1 MRILLAHNSLYFPS
15 HGGGDKSNRLLM
27 RSLAGRGHAVR
38 VVARVERFGEES
50 HRELWTELEA
60 RGVRPLPD
68 GRSGIRMELDGV
80 DVRVLTVS
88 PHLRAFFGQQI
99 AEFDPD
105 VILTSTDDPAQ
116 LLLEVAL
123 GAPRARVVYMVRAII
138 ATPFGPDSSMP
149 SAVKTAG
156 LRRVD
161 GMVAVGEAVAQY
173 VRRFGGME
181 CVHVPISLLEP
192 GPYPLLGRFENRFVL
207 LVNPCAAKGLPVFLA
222 LAERFPAM
230 EFAAVPSWG
239 TTAADLESLG
249 RHANVTV
256 LPPDDDFDRILA
268 QTKVALV
275 PSLWAEARSRIIL
288 ESMSRGIPVMAS
300 KVGGL
305 AEAKLGVEY
314 LLPVN
319 PIVRYRGVNELMAP
333 VGDVP
338 EQDTGPWEAAL
349 SRLATDRA
357 HYEDVAARSRTAAL
371 AYIGGLN
378 AGPLEEYLERVRH
391 APQRSRAVEKS
402 GEAPRLSDAQRLILA
417 ARLKRRAQAATKGET
432 DVDS

>member
-1 MRILLAHNSLYFPS
+1 MRILLAHNSLYYPS

-27 RSLAGRGHAVR
+27 RSLAERGHAVR
-38 VVARVERFGEES
+38 VAARVERFGEEA
-50 HRELWTELEA
+50 HRALRAELEA
-60 RGVRPLPD
+60 RCVRSLSD
-68 GRSGIRMELDGV
+68 ENGGIRMELDGV

-105 VILTSTDDPAQ
+105 IILTSTDDPAQ

-138 ATPFGPDSSMP
+138 ATPFGPDSAMP
-149 SAVKTAG
+149 SVAKTAA

-161 GMVAVGEAVAQY
+161 GMVAVGESVAQY

-192 GPYPLLGRFENRFVL
+192 GPCPLLGRFENRFVL

-222 LAERFPAM
+222 LAERFPGV
-230 EFAAVPSWG
+230 EFAAAPGWG
-239 TTAADLESLG
+239 TTAADLESLR

-256 LPPDDDFDRILA
+256 IPPEDDFDRILA

-275 PSLWAEARSRIIL
+275 PSLWAEARSRVIL
-288 ESMSRGIPVMAS
+288 EAMSRGIPVMAS
-300 KVGGL
+300 DVGGL

-338 EQDTGPWEAAL
+338 EQDTAPWEAAL
-349 SRLATDRA
+349 SRLVADRA
-357 HYEDVAARSRTAAL
+357 HYEDVAARSRAAAL
-371 AYIGGLN
+371 AYIAGLN
-378 AGPLEEYLERVRH
+378 AGPLEEYLERVRR

-402 GEAPRLSDAQRLILA
+402 GETPRLSDAQRLILA

-432 DVDS
+432 DVDT